1 MNETKPSDGGSAAP
15 YPRQTMTDDRISE
28 RKYWLVLG
36 ALTLALVVA
45 ELLFNDILIDSA
57 TQELTSTMRV
67 LVVLA
72 TGGTAALILTGVM
85 RRYLISQGTVD
96 ERDSKQ
102 SSRALSVL
110 PLIRAILIS
119 FNVVVAGLVALSEL
133 GVDIGPILAG
143 AGVAGLVLGMG
154 AQSLLKDIL
163 AGIFFVLDDAFRLGE
178 YVEIGETRGTVEK
191 ISLRS
196 MQIRHH
202 RGALQTLP
210 YGAIQSVKNLSR
222 DWVITKLEFQVPHDT
237 DILEIKKIVKAL
249 SQDIQEDEVFGPQLL
264 APVKFQGISNVDLYG
279 LTVRIKFTTRPGDQ
293 FLIRREVYRLVQEKF
308 AENGIEFAQRT
319 VKVDTPESIIA
330 HADDVAETTAK
341 NR

>member
-1 MNETKPSDGGSAAP
+1 
-15 YPRQTMTDDRISE
+15 MTDDKTSE
-28 RKYWLVLG
+28 RKYWLVLA

-45 ELLFNDILIDSA
+45 ELLFNDILIKSA
-57 TQELTSTMRV
+57 TKELTSTMRV
-67 LVVLA
+67 LLVLA
-72 TGGTAALILTGVM
+72 TGSAAALILTGLM
-85 RRYLISQGTVD
+85 RRYLISQGTGA
-96 ERDSKQ
+96 ERENTQ

-119 FNVVVAGLVALSEL
+119 FILVVAGLVALSEL

-163 AGIFFVLDDAFRLGE
+163 AGIFFVVDDAFRLSE
-178 YVEIGETRGTVEK
+178 YVEIGEMRGTVEK

-210 YGAIQSVKNLSR
+210 YGEIQSVRNLSR

-237 DILEIKKIVKAL
+237 DILKVKKLVKAL
-249 SQDIQEDEVFGPQLL
+249 SKEIEEDEFFGPQML
-264 APVKFQGISNVDLYG
+264 APVKFQGIYNVDLYG
-279 LTVRIKFTTRPGDQ
+279 LTVRIKFTTKPGEQ
-293 FLIRREVYRLVQEKF
+293 FLIRREVYQLVQKKF

-319 VKVDTPESIIA
+319 VKVDTPDNIIA
-330 HADDVAETTAK
+330 AYADDVTETEASS
-341 NR
+341 

>member
-264 APVKFQGISNVDLYG
+264 APVKFQGI
-279 LTVRIKFTTRPGDQ
+279 
-293 FLIRREVYRLVQEKF
+293 
-308 AENGIEFAQRT
+308 
-319 VKVDTPESIIA
+319 
-330 HADDVAETTAK
+330 
-341 NR
+341 